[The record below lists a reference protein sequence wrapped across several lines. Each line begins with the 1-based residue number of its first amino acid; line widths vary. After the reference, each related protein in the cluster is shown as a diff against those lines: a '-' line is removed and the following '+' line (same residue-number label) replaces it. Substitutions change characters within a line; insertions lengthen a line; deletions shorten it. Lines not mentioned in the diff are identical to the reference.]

1 MCKFHRGAGAKR
13 LLLCGAAPRKEITN
27 SSGVAGVMLARRDEA
42 VPVGVFSPVLQRG
55 NRSNKA
61 RLILAA
67 TTVTAL
73 VVAAVL
79 LAGAARASDSG
90 FVSLSQTSQYDDERV
105 VEKFDDLTHK
115 VRGHRI
121 VRFTLLQRNLLLVF
135 RFTVSIAISPALR
148 SLTSTSRSKSLSAA
162 PPACPALVACAVIPV
177 TTASMGALV
186 LLAPMASWVFP
197 AFPAS
202 KVFLVFLA
210 TLALVDP
217 SDLRYH
223 YHPIPR
229 SHQASISL
237 RYPRAPA
244 AFEAPLVTTATM
256 VSQDS
261 PEFPAS
267 SALLALEVTTE
278 DQDPEA
284 NRVPTASM
292 ELLAKLGS
300 KVLPALLVWP
310 ARRATPDFA
319 VLLAFPAKPE

>member
-1 MCKFHRGAGAKR
+1 
-13 LLLCGAAPRKEITN
+13 
-27 SSGVAGVMLARRDEA
+27 LARRDEA
-42 VPVGVFSPVLQRG
+42 VPVGLFSPVLQRG

-67 TTVTAL
+67 TTVAAL

-79 LAGAARASDSG
+79 LAGSVQSDSG
-90 FVSLSQTSQYDDERV
+90 FFSLSQTSQYDDERV

-115 VRGHRI
+115 VRGRRI
-121 VRFTLLQRNLLLVF
+121 VRFTHPLRNLLLVF
-135 RFTVSIAISPALR
+135 RFTVWIAISPASR

-162 PPACPALVACAVIPV
+162 PPASLALVACAVILV

-197 AFPAS
+197 AFQAS
-202 KVFLVFLA
+202 KVLLAFLA
-210 TLALVDP
+210 TLVVVDP
-217 SDLRYH
+217 SDLR
-223 YHPIPR
+223 
-229 SHQASISL
+229 
-237 RYPRAPA
+237 APA
-244 AFEAPLVTTATM
+244 AYEAPLVTTATM
-256 VSQDS
+256 ASQDS
-261 PEFPAS
+261 PEFQAS
-267 SALLALEVTTE
+267 PALLALEVTTA

-300 KVLPALLVWP
+300 KVLPALLARP